1 MTFGEM
7 KDTIA
12 NRLGD
17 TSTNTKSRI
26 GEFIN
31 DIMFRISDEVQY
43 PGERRWGQ
51 IRTETGRFSYPLEP
65 DVGSVIEPMIV
76 PENNANVWS
85 TPVETFNANVQK
97 PTSTGTPHNYMLL
110 GNFGVMRQP
119 ASKLVF
125 GSQTNSIDATIYGIV
140 DYLPTSEV
148 LSISNGAV
156 GTRTTTKEFT
166 TVDRITLSGVPQA
179 TMGVTA
185 NGDTSEDI
193 KIAEFTTTETEATT
207 SAYGLY
213 NPGSII
219 FIKSS
224 NASDAALRT
233 VVVTGYGLLRNGATV
248 EQDDVYLEEEITS
261 DGVTKAYST
270 HRFTTIES
278 VSIDAESTVAPP
290 NQGIFTVGA
299 DPENSR
305 IIVTL
310 PFKKRSLDI
319 PMVGFYPIP
328 DGGRINYQY
337 YRTLTPL
344 TIDADRP
351 PMDKRVHYY
360 IQKWSEAATNAWYG
374 QSAGVQEVLQNST
387 PSWMQDMRTIRNI
400 LGLSANPEVVLGGR
414 ALNISRRYGATAMLD
429 PAHYSN

>member
-51 IRTETGRFSYPLEP
+51 VRTVSGRFAYPLDP
-65 DVGSVIEPMIV
+65 DVASVIEPMIV
-76 PENNANVWS
+76 VDNNANVWM
-85 TPVETFNANVQK
+85 TPVETFNANVQN
-97 PTSTGTPHNYMLL
+97 PTSTGTPHNFMYY
-110 GNFGVMRQP
+110 GNYGIERQP
-119 ASKLVF
+119 SSLLTFSDPVI
-125 GSQTNSIDATIYGIV
+125 SITATIKGMV
-140 DYLPTSEV
+140 DFRNISESLV
-148 LSISNGAV
+148 LNTG
-156 GTRTTTKEFT
+156 TTTPSVNSFT
-166 TVDRITLSGVPQA
+166 TVDQISLDVVAGGGTVHVL
-179 TMGVTA
+179 A
-185 NGDTSEDI
+185 NTI
-193 KIAEFTTTETEATT
+193 KIAEFTTSEKDAAS

-213 NPGSII
+213 NPASQISII
-219 FIKSS
+219 SS
-224 NASDAALRT
+224 ETENPVRDVT
-233 VVVTGYGLLRNGATV
+233 ITGYGPLMSSSTVV
-248 EQDDVYLEEEITS
+248 EQDNVYLEETLENRTFATTSNSVNRYTTVESISVDAQTDGIISATS
-261 DGVTKAYST
+261 DPSAQ
-270 HRFTTIES
+270 RIATI
-278 VSIDAESTVAPP
+278 PP
-290 NQGIFTVGA
+290 
-299 DPENSR
+299 
-305 IIVTL
+305 
-310 PFKKRSLDI
+310 KKRSLDI
-319 PMVGFYPIP
+319 PIVGFYPIP
-328 DGGRINYQY
+328 DGKIIKYQY

-344 TIDADRP
+344 TIESDRP
-351 PMDKRVHYY
+351 PMDQRVHYY
-360 IQKWSEAATNAWYG
+360 IQKWSETATNAWYG

>member
-51 IRTETGRFSYPLEP
+51 VRTVSGRFAYPLDP
-65 DVGSVIEPMIV
+65 DVASVIEPMIV
-76 PENNANVWS
+76 VDNNANVWM
-85 TPVETFNANVQK
+85 TPVETFNANVQN
-97 PTSTGTPHNYMLL
+97 PTSTGTPHNFMYY
-110 GNFGVMRQP
+110 GNYGVMRQP

-125 GSQTNSIDATIYGIV
+125 GSQTNSIDATIYGTV

-185 NGDTSEDI
+185 NGTSSSDI

-207 SAYGLY
+207 SAFGLF
-213 NPGSII
+213 NPASGIS
-219 FIKSS
+219 IKSS
-224 NASDAALRT
+224 SASDAGLNERK
-233 VVVTGYGLLRNGATV
+233 VVITGYGVLRDGV
-248 EQDDVYLEEEITS
+248 EVVEDNIYLENELTS
-261 DGVTKAYST
+261 NGVTKVYSSD
-270 HRFTTIES
+270 RFTTIES
-278 VSIDAESTVAPP
+278 VSIDTEST
-290 NQGIFTVGA
+290 GIFTVGA
-299 DPENSR
+299 DPVDSR
-305 IIVTL
+305 VIAAI
-310 PFKKRSLDI
+310 PPKKRSLDI
-319 PMVGFYPIP
+319 PIVGFYPIP
-328 DGGRINYQY
+328 DGKIIKYQY

-344 TIDADRP
+344 TIDSDRP
-351 PMDKRVHYY
+351 PMDQRVHYY

>member
-7 KDTIA
+7 KDLIA

-17 TSTNTKSRI
+17 TSTNTKDRI

-51 IRTETGRFSYPLEP
+51 IRTESGRYSYPLEP

-125 GSQTNSIDATIYGIV
+125 GSQTNSIDATIYGTV

-166 TVDRITLSGVPQA
+166 TVDRITLSGVPST
-179 TMGVTA
+179 TMEVRA
-185 NGDTSEDI
+185 NGTSSDNI

-207 SAYGLY
+207 SAFGLF
-213 NPGSII
+213 NPASGLS
-219 FIKSS
+219 IKSS
-224 NASDAALRT
+224 NASDAALRK
-233 VVVTGYGLLRNGATV
+233 VVITGYGVLLNASEV
-248 EQDDVYLEEEITS
+248 VQDNVYLEDELTS
-261 DGVTKAYST
+261 NGVTKVYSSY
-270 HRFTTIES
+270 RFTTIES
-278 VSIDAESTVAPP
+278 VSIDTEST
-290 NQGIFTVGA
+290 GMFTVET
-299 DPENSR
+299 DPLLSR
-305 IIVTL
+305 VIATI
-310 PFKKRSLDI
+310 PFKQRSLDI

-360 IQKWSEAATNAWYG
+360 IRKWAETAVNQWYG
-374 QSAGVQEVLQNST
+374 DSSGVSETIQNAL
-387 PSWMQDMRTIRNI
+387 PSWQSDIQTIRNV
-400 LGLSANPEVVLGGR
+400 LGLSANPEMVLGGR
-414 ALNISRRYGATAMLD
+414 ARSISRKYGPSAMLD